1 MPEPGGY
8 LTIERRDSLP
18 VTGRLPGRSD
28 QENVVFNRNPCGCPF
43 SVPDPTIW
51 PQMLIPVAELRTQLD
66 LAALELI
73 WLDILSCR
81 CGRTHPAGDLPRR
94 AVVEVSLDEV
104 FTWSPSHGGRAPG
117 G

>member
-51 PQMLIPVAELRTQLD
+51 PQMLIPVAELSTQLD
-66 LAALELI
+66 SAEI
-73 WLDILSCR
+73 
-81 CGRTHPAGDLPRR
+81 RTHLARHP
-94 AVVEVSLDEV
+94 VVPLRKNAS
-104 FTWSPSHGGRAPG
+104 SR
-117 G
+117 